1 LKKDRKNGEIMDEPI
16 ILTIALLGGTGKEGP
31 ALARKW
37 ANAGYRI
44 IIGSRKEEKAQR
56 VAQEINE
63 QLGIESIQGMQN
75 IEAAKNSNICVL
87 TVVQSA
93 HQEALESVKD
103 ALKGKILV
111 DTTARVDF
119 RDPKP
124 PKQPSAARMAQDLLG
139 PDVRVVAAFQ
149 NIPSHALQE
158 SIDEPM
164 DMDVLIFADDDAA
177 ANEVIM
183 LAEAAGLGAYHGGG
197 LDNAIVVEGLTA
209 VLINLNQ
216 RYKSK
221 RGAIRI
227 SGIEK

>member
-1 LKKDRKNGEIMDEPI
+1 MDEAI
-16 ILTIALLGGTGKEGP
+16 ILTIAILGGTGKAGP
-31 ALARKW
+31 GLALRW

-44 IIGSRKEEKAQR
+44 IIGSRQAEKAQR
-56 VAQEINE
+56 IAQEINE

-75 IEAAKNSNICVL
+75 EEAAKAANICVL

-93 HQEALESVKD
+93 HKKALHSFRE

-119 RDPKP
+119 QDPKP

-149 NIPSHALQE
+149 TIPAHALRENINE
-158 SIDEPM
+158 SM
-164 DMDVLIFADDDAA
+164 NMDVLVFADDDEAA
-177 ANEVIM
+177 DEVIM
-183 LAEAAGLGAYHGGG
+183 LAEAGGMGAYHAGD
-197 LDNAIVVEGLTA
+197 LDCAVVAEGLSA
-209 VLINLNQ
+209 VMIELNR

-221 RGAIRI
+221 KGAIKI
-227 SGIEK
+227 AGLEK

>member
-1 LKKDRKNGEIMDEPI
+1 MDEPI
-16 ILTIALLGGTGKEGP
+16 ILTIAILGGTGKEGP
-31 ALARKW
+31 GLAIRW

-56 VAQEINE
+56 VAQELNE
-63 QLGIESIQGMQN
+63 RLGIESIRGMQN
-75 IEAAKNSNICVL
+75 AEAARNANICVL

-93 HQEALESVKD
+93 HREALESVKD

-149 NIPSHALQE
+149 TIPAHALQE
-158 SIDEPM
+158 HIDETM
-164 DMDVLIFADDDAA
+164 DMDVLVFADDDEAA
-177 ANEVIM
+177 QEVIM
-183 LAEAAGLGAYHGGG
+183 LAEAAGLGAYHAGG
-197 LDNAIVVEGLTA
+197 LDSAVVIEGLSA
-209 VLINLNQ
+209 VLIGLNQ

-221 RGAIRI
+221 KGAIRI
-227 SGIEK
+227 AGIEK

>member
-1 LKKDRKNGEIMDEPI
+1 MDEPI
-16 ILTIALLGGTGKEGP
+16 ILTIAILGGTGKEGP
-31 ALARKW
+31 GLALRW

-44 IIGSRKEEKAQR
+44 IIGSRQAEKAQR
-56 VAQEINE
+56 VAKELNE

-75 IEAAKNSNICVL
+75 SDAVKNANICVL

-93 HQEALESVKD
+93 HQEALKGLKK

-124 PKQPSAARMAQDLLG
+124 PKQPSAARIAQDLLG

-149 NIPSHALQE
+149 TVPFHALRE
-158 SIDEPM
+158 DIDESM
-164 DMDVLIFADDDAA
+164 DMDVLVFADEDEAA
-177 ANEVIM
+177 QEVIM
-183 LAEAAGLGAYHGGG
+183 LAEAGGMEAYHAGG
-197 LDNAIVVEGLTA
+197 LDNAVVVEGLSA
-209 VLINLNQ
+209 VLIELNK

-221 RGAIRI
+221 NGAVRI
-227 SGIEK
+227 TGIEK